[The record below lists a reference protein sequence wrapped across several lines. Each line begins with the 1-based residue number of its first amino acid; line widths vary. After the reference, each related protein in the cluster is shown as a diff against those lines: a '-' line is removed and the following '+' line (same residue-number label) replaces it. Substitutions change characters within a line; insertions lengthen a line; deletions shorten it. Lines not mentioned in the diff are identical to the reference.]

1 MRKRKGLVLADVPVG
16 SENPLNKAVTNRDAG
31 VVDMVADAIR
41 HNEIRMAFQPVMQA
55 RPPHQVAF
63 YEGFVRVLDS
73 TGRVIPAAQFMPQI
87 NETELARDIDCKAL
101 ELGLRTLTQNPGI
114 RLSVNLSARSI
125 GYNRWQNILDR
136 KLKNDP
142 EIGERLLLEVE
153 ESSALAVPELLANF
167 IDRLQGR
174 GIAFALDDFGS
185 GSLSIAKLRE
195 FFFDGVKIDGQFVR
209 GVHADLDKQDIVGA
223 LIDLANRFDM
233 LTIAESVETLADAE
247 FMVKAGIDC
256 LQGYLFGAPSVR
268 PPWLRSTLARK
279 TA

>member
-1 MRKRKGLVLADVPVG
+1 MRKRKGLALADVPVG

-31 VVDMVADAIR
+31 VIDMVADAIR

-73 TGRVIPAAQFMPQI
+73 TGRVIPAAQFMPHI